1 MTGNRTERPHAAVTT
16 AARAVTELTGPAVCA
31 VAGLLVVA
39 IRNAGGGAGAAWGG
53 FAAVFV
59 AGVPMAYIARGVAAG
74 RWSDHHVEDRS
85 QRMVPLLVALVSV
98 ATCAGLLAAVRAP
111 QELIALV
118 LAMLAGLVIVMIV
131 TRWWKLS
138 IHAAVAGGLLT
149 ILVILF
155 GPWALLGLPVLAAVA
170 WSRTVLDAHTWPQ
183 VVVGAALGA
192 LAAAGVFPL
201 LR

>member
-1 MTGNRTERPHAAVTT
+1 VTGNRTERPHAAVTT

>member
-192 LAAAGVFPL
+192 LAAAGVLPL